1 MTKGFHSQW
10 RRPMP
15 GGRSFV
21 EGREG
26 YILALLLS
34 VAACAAGVVL
44 YHIDRHVFLY
54 FGDAASHIVK
64 ARQFV
69 DSQRP
74 GIHNIGPVWLPLPHI
89 LLLPFAASDG
99 LFSSGIAGPVVG
111 IPCFVGTGLLLFS
124 MVCTLTGSRP
134 IAFLSAC
141 LFGLNPNVI
150 YMALTPMSEPS
161 LLFFVTLG
169 GYALLRWSH
178 TGADRWLLLCAVAV
192 MLATLCRYEAWLL
205 APFVSLVAAL
215 KGISLWRQ
223 AGRGAAIRMFA
234 TAGLSLV
241 GIVLW
246 FYWNRIEYG
255 DVLQFAPWRYRPAPN
270 SMHEFLQYRQE
281 AAFFTYVRAVLDIFG
296 PVALLAGA
304 AGVIHSMGK
313 TAERQHLL
321 LLVFFSIPAL
331 FIFAGILTDLVLID
345 QWRWNWRFV
354 LTLGLVLSVASA
366 IGLSEFFGRVRSPLA
381 RGIAAAGLLAMPL
394 VQITVPSVGVATF
407 EDAAKC
413 FDRDAN
419 ALGERLQSTYKG
431 GSIALLTG
439 EGQGQRIMVS
449 SCLLPL
455 DRFHMN
461 YNCDEK
467 KFRAPLWASYQNVVI
482 GKDPAP
488 ESDQF
493 VDYWLSHR
501 ELLLRYYH
509 VLLEDSHYVLMER
522 KMSDPMGKME

>member
-1 MTKGFHSQW
+1 
-10 RRPMP
+10 MP

-89 LLLPFAASDG
+89 LLLPFAARDG

-205 APFVSLVAAL
+205 APFVSFVAAFKGISIERETGRSAAVVRKLLVAAL
-215 KGISLWRQ
+215 CW
-223 AGRGAAIRMFA
+223 A
-234 TAGLSLV
+234 
-241 GIVLW
+241 GIVFWLW
-246 FYWNRIEYG
+246 WNQAQYADALDFAHGTYSAVPTASREY
-255 DVLQFAPWRYRPAPN
+255 
-270 SMHEFLQYRQE
+270 LQYQNQLSVLG
-281 AAFFTYVRAVLDIFG
+281 TAVLNIFG
-296 PVALLAGA
+296 PVPLFACAIAVLRLRRMA
-304 AGVIHSMGK
+304 A
-313 TAERQHLL
+313 EQRRPLL
-321 LLVFFSIPAL
+321 LLLL
-331 FIFAGILTDLVLID
+331 FLGLPPLSTLIAVLAGFVQVD
-345 QWRWNWRFV
+345 QWWWNWRYV

-366 IGLSEFFGRVRSPLA
+366 IGLSEFFGRVRSASA
-381 RGIAAAGLLAMPL
+381 RSVAVACFLGMPL
-394 VQITVPSVGVATF
+394 VQIIVPSVGVATF

-419 ALGERLQSTYKG
+419 TLGERLQSTYKG

-455 DRFHMN
+455 ERFHMN

-467 KFRAPLWASYQNVVI
+467 RFRAPLWASYQYVVI
-482 GKDPAP
+482 GEDPAP

-522 KMSDPMGKME
+522 KMSDPMGKIE